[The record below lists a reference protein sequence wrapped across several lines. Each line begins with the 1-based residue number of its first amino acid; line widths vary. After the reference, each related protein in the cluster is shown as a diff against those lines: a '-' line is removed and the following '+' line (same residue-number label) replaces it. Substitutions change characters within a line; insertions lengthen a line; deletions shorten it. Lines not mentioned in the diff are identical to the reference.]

1 MFVVVQLVIR
11 PVMGVQETDLTCVTD
26 VSVVMGSR
34 MVFAW
39 VSLGLKVQYF
49 QFINAFINM
58 IFYKCTKLSRQVS
71 IWWF

>member
-11 PVMGVQETDLTCVTD
+11 PAMGVQETDLTCVTD

-49 QFINAFINM
+49 QLL
-58 IFYKCTKLSRQVS
+58 IFYECTELSRQVS

>member
-39 VSLGLKVQYF
+39 VSLGLKVKYF
-49 QFINAFINM
+49 QFINM
-58 IFYKCTKLSRQVS
+58 IFYKCTKLSRQVG